1 MLKNILGAVI
11 GAKFAG
17 KSPKADSPAGAVT
30 GALMA
35 SAIPFVISR
44 LSAPVMIAIL
54 VGGYVLQRGLPRTA
68 IQPEKR
74 AQLPL
79 TSSDS
84 AT

>member
-1 MLKNILGAVI
+1 
-11 GAKFAG
+11 
-17 KSPKADSPAGAVT
+17 
-30 GALMA
+30 MA

-54 VGGYVLQRGLPRTA
+54 VGGYVLQRGLPRTP
-68 IQPEKR
+68 IQPGKR

-79 TSSDS
+79 ISSDS